1 MSEAERRKAPDTI
14 DGIRQRLRR
23 LALASRVSL
32 GWERLWPRLWLTLAV
47 LLAFLAVSWF
57 GLWTHLPWYGR
68 LIGVLAFTAAL
79 IGSLWHVARL
89 VLPTH
94 RDALTRL
101 DRSFAGGHRPASALE
116 DNLAVGSADPVS
128 QALWKLHV
136 ERQSRQV
143 ASLKVAPP
151 QPRMAGHDKLALRA
165 VPLLAAITAF
175 FVAGPEATQR
185 ISAAFDWK
193 GPPGSAPSTRID
205 AWIDPPAYT
214 RLPPILIDFNKL
226 ASPNLSAPE
235 KSVIVVRIAGKTNMD
250 VATTGRLELLKPE
263 AKEGEGGDAQPKVP
277 QAKDAAA
284 AKPAPSGAPQQA
296 VLEKRFTLAGNGTL
310 KLTGSG
316 APGAMLHITSIADQ
330 PPTIAF
336 TDPPKPV
343 TGAQSGGLAITY
355 KAKDDYGIASIEATV
370 SRPDPTAAGRSLVE
384 PPKQNL
390 AVPPPSAAE
399 EEMKSTVDFSA
410 HPWAGA
416 KVRMVLIA
424 KDEAGQEGRTEPI
437 EVLLPQRTF
446 TKPLAKALVEQRRK
460 LVMNVEDRSKVQLAM
475 DALMI
480 EPDLFMKETGVYLGM
495 RMLGERLRRSG
506 SDDEL
511 REVSELMW
519 AMALQLEDGDMSDAE
534 RALRQAQENLQQALE
549 RGASEEEIK
558 KLTDEMRRAM
568 DNFMR
573 QLAEQMMRQQQQNG
587 DQNQAQLPENF
598 RTVTPR
604 DLQNMLDRIEEL
616 SKRGDMAEAQR
627 LMEQLNQM
635 LNNLQMARPG
645 QRDPRQ
651 NQMNQALGDLDR
663 MTRDQQNLRDETYQ
677 NEQRRQGQGQTQRGQ
692 RPGQQQARPGQRGQ
706 QGQQGQQGQRGQRG
720 QQPGQQPGEQG
731 EDGEGGEGMQGQNG
745 QGQGL
750 SQRQQ
755 ALRERLQDL
764 QRRMRGMGA
773 PQNGELGEAE
783 DAMRDAE
790 QQLGQ
795 GQGEGALDAQ
805 GRALD
810 ALRRGGQNLAQQMQG
825 QPGEGEGEGQAYGE
839 PDGRQ
844 QGRPSA
850 QQRGSEDPLGRPQRQ
865 RDWADG
871 RVKVPGAD
879 ESATQRARRILEELR
894 KRLGDPLRPAEEL
907 DYLER
912 LLRRN

>member
-14 DGIRQRLRR
+14 DGIRQRLSR
-23 LALASRVSL
+23 LAVASRLSL
-32 GWERLWPRLWLTLAV
+32 GWERLWPRLWLPLGIV
-47 LLAFLAVSWF
+47 LSFLAVSWF

-68 LIGVLAFTAAL
+68 IVGVLAFAGAFAA
-79 IGSLWHVARL
+79 SLWHVARL

-101 DRSFAGGHRPASALE
+101 DRSVTDGHRPASSLE
-116 DNLAVGSADPVS
+116 DSLAIGSADPVS

-143 ASLKVAPP
+143 AALRVQPP
-151 QPRMAGHDKLALRA
+151 QPRMAGHDRRALRA
-165 VPLLAAITAF
+165 VPLLAAITGF
-175 FVAGPEATQR
+175 FVAGPEVTQR
-185 ISAAFDWK
+185 LSAAFDWK
-193 GPPGSAPSTRID
+193 GPSAIAASTRID

-214 RLPPILIDFNKL
+214 RLPPILIDFAKL

-250 VATTGRLELLKPE
+250 VATTGRLDLIKPE
-263 AKEGEGGDAQPKVP
+263 AKEGEG
-277 QAKDAAA
+277 KDGQ
-284 AKPAPSGAPQQA
+284 AKPAQPVGPQQA

-316 APGAMLHITSIADQ
+316 APGTTLSITSVPDQ

-355 KAKDDYGIASIEATV
+355 KAKDDYGIASIEVNV
-370 SRPDPTAAGRSLVE
+370 SRPDVAKGGRSLVD

-390 AVPPPSAAE
+390 AVPSSASGE
-399 EEMKSTVDFSA
+399 EENKSTVDFSA

-424 KDEAGQEGRTEPI
+424 KDEAGQEGRSEPL
-437 EVLLPQRTF
+437 EVVLPQRTF

-460 LVMNVEDRSKVQLAM
+460 LVMDVEDRSKVQLAM

-480 EPDLFMKETGVYLGM
+480 EPGLFMKEPGVYLGM
-495 RMLGERLRRSG
+495 RMLSERLRRSG

-587 DQNQAQLPENF
+587 DRDQARLPENF

-627 LMEQLNQM
+627 LMEELNRM

-645 QRDPRQ
+645 QQDPRQ
-651 NQMNQALGDLDR
+651 REMNQALGDLDR

-677 NEQRRQGQGQTQRGQ
+677 NEQRRQQGQGQTQRGQ
-692 RPGQQQARPGQRGQ
+692 RPGQQQARPGQR
-706 QGQQGQQGQRGQRG
+706 QQGQQGQRGQQGQQGQRG

-731 EDGEGGEGMQGQNG
+731 EDGEGGEGMQGQNGQG

-773 PQNGELGEAE
+773 PQNGELDEAE
-783 DAMRDAE
+783 DAMREAE
-790 QQLGQ
+790 SQLGQ

-805 GRALD
+805 GRALE
-810 ALRRGGQNLAQQMQG
+810 ALRKGGQNLAQQMQG

>member
-14 DGIRQRLRR
+14 HGIRKRLTR
-23 LALASRVSL
+23 LAMASRLSL
-32 GWERLWPRLWLTLAV
+32 GWERLWPRLWLPLAV
-47 LLAFLAVSWF
+47 ALSFFAVSWF

-68 LIGVLAFTAAL
+68 IAGVLVFAAAFGA
-79 IGSLWHVARL
+79 SLWHVARL

-101 DRSFAGGHRPASALE
+101 DRSFPGGHRPASALE
-116 DNLAVGSADPVS
+116 DSLAVGSADPVS

-136 ERQSRQV
+136 DRQSRQV
-143 ASLKVAPP
+143 AGLRVAPP
-151 QPRMAGHDKLALRA
+151 QPLMAGRDKFALRA

-185 ISAAFDWK
+185 LSAAFDWK
-193 GPPGSAPSTRID
+193 GPASAAPSTRID

-214 RLPPILIDFNKL
+214 RLPPILIDFAKL
-226 ASPNLSAPE
+226 TSPHLSAPE
-235 KSVIVVRIAGKTNMD
+235 KSVIVVRIAGKTKMD
-250 VATTGRLELLKPE
+250 VATTGRLELVQPE
-263 AKEGEGGDAQPKVP
+263 AKDGEGKDGAQ
-277 QAKDAAA
+277 
-284 AKPAPSGAPQQA
+284 AKPAPAANAQQA

-316 APGAMLHITSIADQ
+316 APGATLNITAIADQ
-330 PPTIAF
+330 PPQIRFA
-336 TDPPKPV
+336 DPPKPV
-343 TGAQSGGLAITY
+343 TGAQTGGLSLTY
-355 KAKDDYGIASIEATV
+355 RAKDDYGISSVEATV
-370 SRPDPTAAGRSLVE
+370 SRPDAGAGRSLVE

-390 AVPPPSAAE
+390 AVPPSSGAE

-424 KDEAGQEGRTEPI
+424 KDEAGQEGRSEPV
-437 EVLLPQRTF
+437 EVVLPQRTF

-460 LVMNVEDRSKVQLAM
+460 LVMNVDDRSKVQLAM
-475 DALMI
+475 DALLI
-480 EPDLFMKETGVYLGM
+480 EPELFMKETGVYLGM
-495 RMLGERLRRSG
+495 RMLGERLRKAR
-506 SDDEL
+506 SDDTL
-511 REVSELMW
+511 REVADLMW

-558 KLTDEMRRAM
+558 KLTEEMRRAM

-573 QLAEQMMRQQQQNG
+573 QLAEQMQRQQQNG
-587 DQNQAQLPENF
+587 DQNQMSQLPENF

-616 SKRGDMAEAQR
+616 SKRGEMAEAQR
-627 LMEQLNQM
+627 LMEELNRM
-635 LNNLQMARPG
+635 LNNLQMAKPG
-645 QRDPRQ
+645 QRGDQRQ

-677 NEQRRQGQGQTQRGQ
+677 NEQRQQNRAQRGQ
-692 RPGQQQARPGQRGQ
+692 RPGQQQARPGQRQ
-706 QGQQGQQGQRGQRG
+706 QGQRG

-731 EDGEGGEGMQGQNG
+731 EDGEGGEGMQGENG
-745 QGQGL
+745 EGQGL

-755 ALRERLQDL
+755 ALRERLQEL

-783 DAMRDAE
+783 DAMREAE
-790 QQLGQ
+790 GQLGQ

-810 ALRRGGQNLAQQMQG
+810 ALRRGGQNLAQQMQQG
-825 QPGEGEGEGQAYGE
+825 QPGEGDGTEGAYGE
-839 PDGRQ
+839 PDGRPA
-844 QGRPSA
+844 GRPSA

-894 KRLGDPLRPAEEL
+894 KRLGDPLRSTEEL
-907 DYLER
+907 EYLER

>member
-1 MSEAERRKAPDTI
+1 MNEAERRKAPDTM
-14 DGIRQRLRR
+14 DGIRQRLSR

-32 GWERLWPRLWLTLAV
+32 GWERLWPRLWLPLGTV
-47 LLAFLAVSWF
+47 LAFLALSWF
-57 GLWTHLPWYGR
+57 GLWTHLPWYAR
-68 LIGVLAFTAAL
+68 IVGVLVFAAAFLA
-79 IGSLWHVARL
+79 SLWHVARV

-94 RDALTRL
+94 RDALIRL

-116 DNLAVGSADPVS
+116 DSLAVGSSDPVS

-143 ASLKVAPP
+143 AALKVELPHP
-151 QPRMAGHDKLALRA
+151 LMAVRDRRALRA
-165 VPLLAAITAF
+165 VPLLAAIAAF

-185 ISAAFDWK
+185 LSAAFDWQ
-193 GPPGSAPSTRID
+193 GPPGSSPSTRID

-214 RLPPILIDFNKL
+214 RLPPILIDFAKL

-235 KSVIVVRIAGKTNMD
+235 KSTIVVRVAGKANMD
-250 VATTGRLELLKPE
+250 VVTTGKLETKPNE
-263 AKEGEGGDAQPKVP
+263 AKDGEAGKAEPARQP
-277 QAKDAAA
+277 QGSD
-284 AKPAPSGAPQQA
+284 PQQA
-296 VLEKRFTLAGNGTL
+296 VLEKRYILAGNGTL
-310 KLTGSG
+310 RLTGSG
-316 APGAMLHITSIADQ
+316 APGTTLNITAIPDQ

-343 TGAQSGGLAITY
+343 VGGQSGGLSLSY
-355 KAKDDYGIASIEATV
+355 KAKDDYGLASIEVGV
-370 SRPDPTAAGRSLVE
+370 SRPDAATGGRSLVE

-390 AVPPPSAAE
+390 AVPSSATGE
-399 EEMKSTVDFSA
+399 EELKGTVDFSA

-424 KDEAGQEGRTEPI
+424 KDEAGQEGRSQPI
-437 EVLLPQRTF
+437 EVVLPQRTF
-446 TKPLAKALVEQRRK
+446 TNPLAKALVEQRRK
-460 LVMNVEDRSKVQLAM
+460 LVMNVDDRSKVQLAM

-480 EPDLFMKETGVYLGM
+480 EPELFMKEMGTYLGM
-495 RMLGERLRRSG
+495 RMLTERLRKSD

-558 KLTDEMRRAM
+558 KLTEEMRRAM
-568 DNFMR
+568 DNYMR
-573 QLAEQMMRQQQQNG
+573 QLAEQMMRQQQNG
-587 DQNQAQLPENF
+587 EQNQAQLPENF

-616 SKRGDMAEAQR
+616 SRRGDMAEAQR
-627 LMEQLNQM
+627 LMEELNRM

-645 QRDPRQ
+645 QGDPRQ

-663 MTRDQQNLRDETYQ
+663 MTRDQQNLRDQTYQ
-677 NEQRRQGQGQTQRGQ
+677 NERNRAERGQ

-706 QGQQGQQGQRGQRG
+706 QGQQGQQGQRGERG
-720 QQPGQQPGEQG
+720 QQPGQQPGDQG
-731 EDGEGGEGMQGQNG
+731 ENGEGGEGMQGQNG

-773 PQNGELGEAE
+773 PQNGELDEAE
-783 DAMRDAE
+783 EAMREAE
-790 QQLGQ
+790 KQLGQ
-795 GQGEGALDAQ
+795 GNGDEALDAQ
-805 GRALD
+805 GKAID

-825 QPGEGEGEGQAYGE
+825 QPGEGEGTENAYGE

-844 QGRPSA
+844 QGRPSG

-894 KRLGDPLRPAEEL
+894 KRLGDPLRPQEEL

>member
-1 MSEAERRKAPDTI
+1 MSEAERRQAPDTI
-14 DGIRQRLRR
+14 DGIRQRLGR

-32 GWERLWPRLWLTLAV
+32 GWERLWPRLWLPLAV

-68 LIGVLAFTAAL
+68 IAGVLAFAAAL
-79 IGSLWHVARL
+79 CGSLWHVARIA
-89 VLPTH
+89 VPTH
-94 RDALTRL
+94 RDALGRL

-116 DNLAVGSADPVS
+116 DSLAVGAADPVA

-143 ASLKVAPP
+143 ASLKVSPP
-151 QPRMAGHDKLALRA
+151 QPRMAVHDKLALRA
-165 VPLLAAITAF
+165 VPLLAAVTAF

-185 ISAAFDWK
+185 LSAAFDWK
-193 GPPGSAPSTRID
+193 GPPGSTPSARID

-214 RLPPILIDFNKL
+214 RLPPILIDFAKL
-226 ASPNLSAPE
+226 ASSHLNAPE
-235 KSVIVVRIAGKTNMD
+235 KSVIVVRIAGKSNMD
-250 VATTGRLELLKPE
+250 VATTGRLELLKPDSKD
-263 AKEGEGGDAQPKVP
+263 AEGKAPP
-277 QAKDAAA
+277 AKDAT
-284 AKPAPSGAPQQA
+284 PARPAGPQQA
-296 VLEKRFTLAGNGTL
+296 VLEKRFTLAGNGTF

-316 APGAMLHITSIADQ
+316 APGTTLQITAIADQ

-336 TDPPKPV
+336 AEPPKPV

-355 KAKDDYGIASIEATV
+355 KSRDDYGIASIEATV
-370 SRPDPTAAGRSLVE
+370 TRPDTGAGGRSLVE

-424 KDEAGQEGRTEPI
+424 KDEAGQEGRSEPD
-437 EVLLPQRTF
+437 EVVLPQRTF
-446 TKPLAKALVEQRRK
+446 IKPLAKALVEQRRK
-460 LVMNVEDRSKVQLAM
+460 LAMNVDDRSRVQLAM

-495 RMLGERLRRSG
+495 RMLTERLRRAG

-627 LMEQLNQM
+627 LMEELNRM

-663 MTRDQQNLRDETYQ
+663 MARDQQNLRDETYQ
-677 NEQRRQGQGQTQRGQ
+677 NEQRRTQQGQ
-692 RPGQQQARPGQRGQ
+692 RPGRQQARPGQRGQ
-706 QGQQGQQGQRGQRG
+706 QGQQGQQGQRGQR
-720 QQPGQQPGEQG
+720 GQQPGEQG

-783 DAMRDAE
+783 DAMREAE
-790 QQLGQ
+790 EQLGQ

-825 QPGEGEGEGQAYGE
+825 QPGEGDGTEGAYGE
-839 PDGRQ
+839 PDGRPA
-844 QGRPSA
+844 GRPSA

-894 KRLGDPLRPAEEL
+894 KRLGDPLRPTEEL

>member
-1 MSEAERRKAPDTI
+1 
-14 DGIRQRLRR
+14 
-23 LALASRVSL
+23 
-32 GWERLWPRLWLTLAV
+32 
-47 LLAFLAVSWF
+47 
-57 GLWTHLPWYGR
+57 
-68 LIGVLAFTAAL
+68 
-79 IGSLWHVARL
+79 
-89 VLPTH
+89 
-94 RDALTRL
+94 
-101 DRSFAGGHRPASALE
+101 
-116 DNLAVGSADPVS
+116 
-128 QALWKLHV
+128 
-136 ERQSRQV
+136 
-143 ASLKVAPP
+143 
-151 QPRMAGHDKLALRA
+151 MAGRDKLALRA
-165 VPLLAAITAF
+165 VPLLAAVTGF

-185 ISAAFDWK
+185 LSAAFDWR
-193 GPPGSAPSTRID
+193 GPSAVAAASRVD

-214 RLPPILIDFNKL
+214 RLPPILIDFARL

-235 KSVIVVRIAGKTNMD
+235 KSVIVVRVAGKSAMD
-250 VATTGRLELLKPE
+250 VATTGRLAPIAPE
-263 AKEGEGGDAQPKVP
+263 AQGD
-277 QAKDAAA
+277 KDAAV
-284 AKPAPSGAPQQA
+284 PPQQA

-316 APGAMLHITSIADQ
+316 APATTLTITAIPDQ

-343 TGAQSGGLAITY
+343 TGAQAGGLSITY
-355 KAKDDYGIASIEATV
+355 KAKDDYGIASIEVDV
-370 SRPDPTAAGRSLVE
+370 SRPDAAKGGRSLVE

-390 AVPPPSAAE
+390 AVPASASGE
-399 EEMKSTVDFSA
+399 EENRSTVDFSA

-416 KVRMVLIA
+416 RARMVLIA
-424 KDEAGQEGRTEPI
+424 RDEAGQEGRSEPV
-437 EVLLPQRTF
+437 EVTLPQRVF

-460 LVMNVEDRSKVQLAM
+460 LVMNVDDRSRVQLAM

-480 EPDLFMKETGVYLGM
+480 EPDLFMKEPGVYLGM
-495 RMLGERLRRSG
+495 RLLTERLRRSG

-511 REVSELMW
+511 REVAELMW

-568 DNFMR
+568 DNYMR
-573 QLAEQMMRQQQQNG
+573 QLAEQMMRQQQRDG
-587 DQNQAQLPENF
+587 AQNQARLPENF

-627 LMEQLNQM
+627 LMEELNRM
-635 LNNLQMARPG
+635 LNNLKMARPG
-645 QRDPRQ
+645 QQDQRQ
-651 NQMNQALGDLDR
+651 REMNQALGDLDR

-677 NEQRRQGQGQTQRGQ
+677 NEQRRQGQTRRGQ
-692 RPGQQQARPGQRGQ
+692 RPGQQQARPGQR
-706 QGQQGQQGQRGQRG
+706 QQGQQGQRGQQGR
-720 QQPGQQPGEQG
+720 QQPGEQG
-731 EDGEGGEGMQGQNG
+731 EDGEGGEGMQGEGMQG
-745 QGQGL
+745 QDGQGL
-750 SQRQQ
+750 SERQQ

-773 PQNGELGEAE
+773 PQNGELDEAE
-783 DAMRDAE
+783 DAMREAE
-790 QQLGQ
+790 RQLGQ
-795 GQGEGALDAQ
+795 GQGEDALDSQ
-805 GRALD
+805 GRALE
-810 ALRRGGQNLAQQMQG
+810 ALRKGGQNLAQQMQPG
-825 QPGEGEGEGQAYGE
+825 EPGEGEGEGQAYGE